1 MRIDEQF
8 MKEVGLDKMPA
19 AEKQAFMEH
28 AEEELE
34 VRVGQSIGA
43 YLSAAQMDEFEN
55 IDDMQAAASWLEK
68 NVPNF
73 REVVKTVYDGFKRE
87 LIAERDS
94 ILG

>member
-19 AEKQAFMEH
+19 AEKQAFMQH

-34 VRVGQSIGA
+34 VRVGQSVGA
-43 YLSAAQMDEFEN
+43 YLTAAQLDEFEQ
-55 IDDMQAAASWLEK
+55 IDDIQAATVWLDK
-68 NVPNF
+68 NVPTF
-73 REVVKTVYDGFKRE
+73 REIVKAVYDGFRQE
-87 LIAERDS
+87 LIAERAS

>member
-8 MKEVGLDKMPA
+8 MREVGLDKMPA

-43 YLSAAQMDEFEN
+43 HLTAAQMDEFEQ
-55 IDDMQAAASWLEK
+55 IDDIQAATSWLER
-68 NVPNF
+68 NVPTF
-73 REVVKTVYDGFKRE
+73 REIVKTVYDGFRKE
-87 LIAERDS
+87 LMAERAS

>member
-19 AEKQAFMEH
+19 EEKQAFMDH

-34 VRVGQSIGA
+34 VRVGQSVGA
-43 YLSAAQMDEFEN
+43 HLSAAQMDEFEQ
-55 IDDMQAAASWLEK
+55 IDDIQAATAWLER

-73 REVVKTVYDGFKRE
+73 REIVKTVYDGFRQE

-94 ILG
+94 ILR